1 MLQIVVDILWFQE
14 HSHIWLEW
22 KYWLKDIS
30 ALFAL
35 RYLLCVIWIFRNY
48 LACHS
53 CNYIFTQRFPNLRV
67 SSKSNGW
74 QCEWCIRRKYNLIVY
89 ACGRL
94 RLRKFEPVGIFLL
107 ELLHHVNCSSLQED
121 PSIKNNKNIICAN
134 LITQQYSAWLVTHF
148 HHLAAPP
155 NLRV

>member
-14 HSHIWLEW
+14 HSHIWLER
-22 KYWLKDIS
+22 KCWLKDI
-30 ALFAL
+30 FPEMKI
-35 RYLLCVIWIFRNY
+35 CVICSASFEYLEITWLATHVITSSRRGFQIFE
-48 LACHS
+48 CH
-53 CNYIFTQRFPNLRV
+53 QNLTV
-67 SSKSNGW
+67 GNANE
-74 QCEWCIRRKYNLIVY
+74 CKYNLIVY

-94 RLRKFEPVGIFLL
+94 RLRKFEPVGIFFL

-134 LITQQYSAWLVTHF
+134 LVTQQYSAWLVIHF